1 MAMGGY
7 KPQSDF
13 EQELADDGIVAEIN
27 ITPLTDVF
35 LVLLIIFMVTSSVL
49 TQMGVNVHLPK
60 ASQASSANTT
70 PGIIITVT
78 KTGELMI
85 NSKKLD
91 SIEHLSE
98 ALRPF
103 LELSQDKSVV
113 LEGDREAVLG
123 TVVKIMDDAK
133 KAGALKFSVATQSG
147 N

>member
-1 MAMGGY
+1 MAIGGY

-13 EQELADDGIVAEIN
+13 EQELSDEGIVAEIN

-60 ASQASSANTT
+60 ASQASTANQT

-78 KTGELMI
+78 KTGELLI
-85 NSKKLD
+85 NAKKLD
-91 SIEHLSE
+91 SIDNLTA

-103 LELSQDKSVV
+103 LESSQDKSVI
-113 LEGDREAVLG
+113 LEGDRDAVLG
-123 TVVKIMDDAK
+123 TVVRIMDDAK
-133 KAGALKFSVATQSG
+133 KAGALKFSVATSSG

>member
-1 MAMGGY
+1 MAIGGY
-7 KPQSDF
+7 KPRSDF
-13 EQELADDGIVAEIN
+13 EQELSDDGIVAEIN

-49 TQMGVNVHLPK
+49 TQMGVNVRLPR
-60 ASQASSANTT
+60 ASQASTANQT

-78 KTGELMI
+78 KTGELLI
-85 NSKKLD
+85 NAKKLD
-91 SIEHLSE
+91 SIDNLST

-103 LELSQDKSVV
+103 IESSQDKAVI

-123 TVVKIMDDAK
+123 TIVRIMDDAK
-133 KAGALKFSVATQSG
+133 KAGAQKFSVATSSS